1 MELEMNYDLGERYDV
16 LDSKIGVVSD
26 LENSED
32 SICKYDIS
40 KPIRNV
46 IRGREYSGKKEI

>member
-1 MELEMNYDLGERYDV
+1 MNYDLGERYDV